1 MGQARSAASSA
12 LDLMN
17 MPSRVRL
24 VRSEPLPEDVSLLL
38 RLAAGDSEAERLAVE
53 ITERP
58 VAVNRRAAAF
68 FIEQIL
74 LSPEADSYRILGGAS
89 TTPVEE
95 LRRNMALLVR
105 WLHPDVEPS
114 GERSIFARRVT
125 AAWEDLKTPERR
137 AAYDAARQVAAL
149 HKAGVR
155 RHGRRQSTM
164 DETSLMAPMMAP
176 PGLRGLWPRLMAYV
190 FRGRR
195 PG

>member
-1 MGQARSAASSA
+1 
-12 LDLMN
+12 

-38 RLAAGDSEAERLAVE
+38 RLAAGDSEAERLAAG

-58 VAVNRRAAAF
+58 AGINRRAAAF

-74 LSPEADSYRILGGAS
+74 LSPDADSYRILGGAS

-137 AAYDAARQVAAL
+137 AAYDASRQAAAL
-149 HKAGVR
+149 HRAGVKR
-155 RHGRRQSTM
+155 LGRRQAAM
-164 DETSLMAPMMAP
+164 EETGRMAPLMAP
-176 PGLRGLWPRLMAYV
+176 PGVRGLWPRLMAYL